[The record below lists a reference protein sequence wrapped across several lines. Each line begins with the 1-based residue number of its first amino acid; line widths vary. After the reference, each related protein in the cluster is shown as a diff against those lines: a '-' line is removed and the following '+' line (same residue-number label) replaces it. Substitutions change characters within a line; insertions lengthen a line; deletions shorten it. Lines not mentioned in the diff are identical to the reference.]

1 MMDIRTLK
9 QLKLLVMIVDIIHAR
24 PAECRLCI
32 SWVLWVT
39 SGQGTEEVTSELALF
54 GLSQCHHSNDPNIP
68 KNLNL

>member
-1 MMDIRTLK
+1 
-9 QLKLLVMIVDIIHAR
+9 MIVYIIHIR

-32 SWVLWVT
+32 SWVLIVT
-39 SGQGTEEVTSELALF
+39 SGHGTEEVTSELALF